1 MNANFQKINEL
12 YEQKIPFF
20 FVINYD
26 KTEIYFDTLENS
38 KHSTDIF
45 IQTSLFSN
53 VIQNNKKQDIELT
66 KHPIPFNDYQQ
77 AFENV
82 LKEIKLGNSYL
93 TNLTF
98 ETPIELNVDL
108 KTVFFQAKA
117 KYKLYFKN
125 QFVSFSPES
134 FIKIEDNYIRAFPM
148 KGTID
153 AHLPNAEKLIIENEK
168 EKAEHYTIVDL
179 LRNDLSKVAEKVSVN
194 RFRYIE
200 KISTEKGEILQVS
213 SEIEGKISPEFQTK
227 LGTLLNELLP
237 AGSICGAPKEKTLE
251 IISETEMYKR
261 GFYSGIFGVF
271 DGKKVD
277 TAVLIRFIENKN
289 GNYFYKSGG
298 GITHQSNAEEE
309 YNELIQKIYVPV
321 F

>member
-108 KTVFFQAKA
+108 KTVFFQATA

>member
-108 KTVFFQAKA
+108 KTVFFQATA

-213 SEIEGKISPEFQTK
+213 SEIEGKISPECQTK

-237 AGSICGAPKEKTLE
+237 AGSICGAPKEKTIE